1 MHAGTITILS
11 GILALGLAC
20 QWIAWRTKLPSILF
34 LLIVGITLGPLL
46 GWVDPQELFGDLFF
60 PFVSLC
66 VAIILFE
73 GSLTLKVS
81 ELRGH
86 GPVVLNLVT
95 LGTVITWVIAAVSV
109 HWVLD
114 MSWSLSI
121 LFGAIVVVSG
131 PTVVIPLLRTVRPH
145 QSIENVLRWEG
156 ILIDPLGAILAV
168 LVFDVII
175 ATQSSISI
183 SHVITTVAI
192 MVLTGAGLGITFG
205 QLLGL
210 ALRNHW
216 FPDYLRDF
224 AALATAILAFGIA
237 ETIQPESGLLAV
249 TIMGVWLANMR
260 HVEIE
265 DILNFK
271 ESLSLLLISGLFIIL
286 AARLDLALL
295 SALGL
300 GALTLLAILQFIAGP
315 IRSFVCS
322 IGSALN
328 WRERTMI
335 GWIFPRGIVA
345 AAIAS
350 LFALRLEETGYPG
363 AEQLVPLVFAVIIG
377 TVVIQ
382 SITAGPLARWLK
394 VAEPEPRGVL
404 IVGGNEVGRM
414 ISTALINAGFRVQL
428 ADESWK
434 NIKQSRMLSIPSFFG
449 NAISAYA
456 DRHLDL
462 VGLGHLFAVSSR
474 SNLNR
479 LACVRYESEF
489 GRNAVYALKSE
500 SEVSETEKNQIT
512 SRVSGQALFGKDV
525 TFQELA
531 ERLYHGANS
540 RMTPLTE
547 EFTFEDYHQKHPDAI
562 VLFAVDRNKNLRVS
576 TSGTVL
582 APEQGWTIVSLLPAE
597 ETETVKKTAPTGK

>member
-1 MHAGTITILS
+1 MHAGTIAILS

-20 QWIAWRTKLPSILF
+20 QWLAWRSKLPSILF
-34 LLIVGITLGPLL
+34 LLIVGITLGPVT
-46 GWVDPQELFGDLFF
+46 GWLNPKELFGDLFF
-60 PFVSLC
+60 PFVSLS

-86 GPVVLNLVT
+86 GPVVRNLIT

-109 HWVLD
+109 HWLLD

-145 QSIENVLRWEG
+145 QPIANVLRWEG

-175 ATQSSISI
+175 AAQTSISI
-183 SHVITTVAI
+183 SHIATTVII
-192 MVLTGAGLGITFG
+192 MVLTGVGLGIAFG
-205 QLLGL
+205 QLLGH
-210 ALRNHW
+210 ALRNQW
-216 FPDYLRDF
+216 LPDYLRDF
-224 AALATAILAFGIA
+224 AALAAAVLAFGIA
-237 ETIQPESGLLAV
+237 ETIQSESGLLAV

-260 HVEIE
+260 DVEIE

-286 AARLDLALL
+286 AARLDLMQL
-295 SALGL
+295 SALGFS
-300 GALTLLAILQFIAGP
+300 ALAILGILQFVGGP
-315 IRSFVCS
+315 LRAFACS
-322 IGSALN
+322 IGSPLK
-328 WRERTMI
+328 WRERLLI

-350 LFALRLEETGYPG
+350 LFALRLEETDIAG

-382 SITAGPLARWLK
+382 SITAAPLARWLR

-404 IVGGNEVGRM
+404 IVGGNEVARM
-414 ISTALINAGFRVQL
+414 LASALLEAGFRVLL
-428 ADESWK
+428 ADDSWR
-434 NIKQSRMLSIPSFFG
+434 NINKARMQSIPSFFG

-462 VGLGHLFAVSSR
+462 IGLGHLFAVSSR
-474 SNLNR
+474 PTLNR
-479 LACVRYESEF
+479 LACVRYEHEF
-489 GRNAVYALKSE
+489 GRNAVYALQSNAD
-500 SEVSETEKNQIT
+500 VTETEKKRIT
-512 SRVSGQALFGKDV
+512 SQVSGQALFGKDV
-525 TFQELA
+525 TYKALS
-531 ERLYHGANS
+531 ERLEQGADV
-540 RMTPLTE
+540 RMTPLTK
-547 EFTFEDYHQKHPDAI
+547 EFTVEHYKDQHPNAI
-562 VLFAVDRNKNLRVS
+562 VLFAVDNNKNLRVS
-576 TSGTVL
+576 ASSKPL
-582 APEQGWTIVSLLPAE
+582 APEQGWTLVSLLSAE
-597 ETETVKKTAPTGK
+597 DTESSPDNKTT